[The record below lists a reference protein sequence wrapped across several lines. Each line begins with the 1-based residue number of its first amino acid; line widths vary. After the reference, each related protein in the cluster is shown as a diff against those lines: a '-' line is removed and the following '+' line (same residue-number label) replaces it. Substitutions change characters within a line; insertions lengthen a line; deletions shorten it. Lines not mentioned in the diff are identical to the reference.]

1 MAKETFIL
9 GLLLSLFTF
18 SVAQDDGRLRFC
30 SSIRFAAECEQMDR
44 GNSQVGCLRVQDSIE
59 CAQRMLNNTADFGI
73 FSAES
78 ILQIGALGWDGMTV
92 VKELRHSDRPDNP
105 VDYESVVIVRN
116 DHLNGLEGLRGAKFC
131 HPGLFYDRSQRWSE
145 RFLKH
150 FERTVVPVD
159 CEIDGMSPAEIEA
172 SAMSRYFSSA
182 CRPGAWSNN
191 RDEDARLKEQYPNLC
206 ELCDPN
212 SNACDYPRDGSG
224 SENSHAEALRCLV
237 RGGTAAYV
245 ALEVVHDLFNGE
257 LKEFAEVYNYL
268 CPNGTLQSITFN
280 ETPCVWLRQP
290 WRVVV
295 SSDPMAV
302 QLPQLMNDWFL
313 TGRSEPWKDALK
325 SIITSESSVIHRP
338 QSLQRLRDYVR
349 TIREIPIDFNFCSTR
364 SVWCTTSADEF
375 DKCQVIA
382 AGGLTSGILPTI
394 ECRSPRSNAV
404 ACLNDIS
411 TNASDF
417 MGIDSNF
424 GFLARHVYNL
434 TAAMY
439 AETES
444 NKYSSVVIL
453 VRANATFNGLE
464 SLRGARACFPEYG
477 GIAKVTFINAAV
489 SEGIFANNNCNYS
502 VLLGDFFGESC
513 VPGARDPLHDPAGH
527 TPNNMCS
534 LCRHNIV
541 PIRPLA
547 DEDDASVAKRSVPS
561 EDDGEPKPEEDGEEP
576 QEDPPAD
583 EGEDAPA
590 ADEEEPAA
598 DYDEDAPPE
607 ETEEEKIERRNKLNQ
622 IAGNCNPDSTNRYY
636 GNQGALRCLAE
647 VGDVAVLELQYL
659 RQHANEQLLNPN
671 DFRILCRNGSLAA
684 YTGFNVDPGCLM
696 TTIVDGEVVVHRN
709 STRRDG
715 IINALTSLDLY
726 FQNQPDFKMYNIFGG
741 VKHLLFKDS
750 TIGLVPAN
758 ATDLSTSVQNYI
770 NIFESI
776 EICLRGSAAKMSL
789 NALLIMAITLI
800 TIFHLR

>member
-1 MAKETFIL
+1 MAWKIVL
-9 GLLLSLFTF
+9 GLFATLLSIAA
-18 SVAQDDGRLRFC
+18 AQDGRIRFC

-44 GNSQVGCLRVQDSIE
+44 GNSQVECIRVQDSIE

-73 FSAES
+73 FSPES
-78 ILQIGALGWDGMTV
+78 VLQIGALAWDGMTV
-92 VKELRHSDRPDNP
+92 VKELRHLDRADNV

-159 CEIDGMSPAEIEA
+159 CEHDGVSPAEIEA
-172 SAMSRYFSSA
+172 SAMSRYFSAA

-191 RDEDARLKEQYPNLC
+191 PDEDARLKELYPNLC
-206 ELCDPN
+206 ELCN
-212 SNACDYPRDGSG
+212 SDSNSCDYARDGSG

-245 ALEVVHDLFNGE
+245 ALEVVQDLFNGE
-257 LKEFAEVYNYL
+257 LKEHVDSFHYL
-268 CPNGTLQSITFN
+268 CPNGTLQSISFN
-280 ETPCVWLRQP
+280 EQPCVWLRQP
-290 WRVVV
+290 WRVIV

-302 QLPQLMNDWFL
+302 QLPQLMNDWFN
-313 TGRSEPWKDALK
+313 TGRSEPWKDAIK

-364 SVWCTTSADEF
+364 STWCTTSADEYE
-375 DKCQVIA
+375 KCRVIS

-411 TNASDF
+411 TNGSDF
-417 MGIDSNF
+417 MGIDSNY
-424 GFLARHVYNL
+424 GFLARQVYNL
-434 TAAMY
+434 SAAMY

-464 SLRGARACFPEYG
+464 SLRNAKACFPEYG
-477 GIAKVTFINAAV
+477 GIAKVTFLTAAV
-489 SEGIFANNNCNYS
+489 NQNIFPNNNCNYS
-502 VLLGDFFGESC
+502 VLLGEFFGSSC

-527 TPNNMCS
+527 TPDNMCS
-534 LCRHNIV
+534 LCRHNVAPLRPIV
-541 PIRPLA
+541 
-547 DEDDASVAKRSVPS
+547 DEDASVAKRSVPS
-561 EDDGEPKPEEDGEEP
+561 EDDGEVKPAEDGEEAP
-576 QEDPPAD
+576 EDAPED
-583 EGEDAPA
+583 EEVAPA
-590 ADEEEPAA
+590 ADEEESPVE
-598 DYDEDAPPE
+598 DEPEEEEALPE
-607 ETEEEKIERRNKLNQ
+607 ETEEVKIARRNRLNQ
-622 IAGNCNPDSTNRYY
+622 IAGNCNADTTNRYF

-659 RQHANEQLLNPN
+659 RQHAHELFLNPN
-671 DFRILCRNGSLAA
+671 DFRIMCKNGSLAA
-684 YTGFNVDPGCLM
+684 YTGFNVDPGCVM
-696 TTIVDGEVVVHRN
+696 TTIVDGEIVVRRN

-715 IINALTSLDLY
+715 IVNALTSLDLY
-726 FQNQPDFKMYNIFGG
+726 FQNQPDFKMYNIFAG

-758 ATDLSTSVQNYI
+758 ATDVSSSVQNYI
-770 NIFESI
+770 DLFDSI
-776 EICLRGSAAKMSL
+776 EVCQRGSALTISIS
-789 NALLIMAITLI
+789 NFLLVVLAFI
-800 TIFHLR
+800 TIVRLR